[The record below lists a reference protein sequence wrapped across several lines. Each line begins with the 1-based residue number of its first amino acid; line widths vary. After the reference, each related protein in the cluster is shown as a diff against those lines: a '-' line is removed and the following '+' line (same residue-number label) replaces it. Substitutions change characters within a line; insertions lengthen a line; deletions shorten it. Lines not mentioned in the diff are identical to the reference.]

1 MAIGTALRRGAGRVA
16 ARWARKAREVLRRK
30 KERPTKP
37 NRGGPKRQSD
47 TRVAV
52 KLGIAAGAPAAQVGY
67 SVGDRIIEGREQR
80 RAQEE
85 ARRKARTAALDRRE
99 QAARA
104 RLEAVKE
111 RTRRRQENANKK

>member
-1 MAIGTALRRGAGRVA
+1 MAVGTALRRGAGRVA

-52 KLGIAAGAPAAQVGY
+52 KLGIGAGIPAAQVGY
-67 SVGDRIIEGREQR
+67 HAGDRIIEGRKQR
-80 RAQEE
+80 RAQAE
-85 ARRKARTAALDRRE
+85 ARKKARTADLDRRE
-99 QAARA
+99 QNARA
-104 RLEAVKE
+104 RIEAVKE
-111 RTRRRQENANKK
+111 RTRRRQESANKK